1 VTSEAPSRVALTG
14 GIATGKSYVRARF
27 EDLGVPTIDADALAR
42 DAIVP
47 GTPGLDAV
55 VARFGAG
62 VLGADRQVNRAA
74 LGAIVFADDRAR
86 RDLEA
91 IIHPVVRRGIDDW
104 YRSLD
109 SATPFAVAEIP
120 LLYETGRD
128 RDFAAV
134 VVAACDP
141 ARQLERLIAR
151 DGISDAAARQRLAAQ
166 LPIEEKARRAG
177 YVVKTDGTYAD
188 TDAQVRA
195 VHAQLTKALC

>member
-1 VTSEAPSRVALTG
+1 VIRVALTG

-42 DAIVP
+42 DAVAP
-47 GTPGLDAV
+47 GTPGLAAV
-55 VARFGAG
+55 LTRFGPG
-62 VLGADRQVNRAA
+62 VLDLDRQLNRAA

-91 IIHPVVRRGIDDW
+91 IIHPVVRRAIHDW
-104 YRSLD
+104 YRTLD
-109 SATPFAVAEIP
+109 PATPVAIAEIP

-128 RDFAAV
+128 GEFAAV

-141 ARQLERLIAR
+141 ERQVARLMAR
-151 DGISDAAARQRLAAQ
+151 DGIDADAARQRIAAQ
-166 LPIEEKARRAG
+166 WPVEEKVRRAA

-195 VHAQLTKALC
+195 VHARLLEVV